1 MRYFAK
7 IDSDNKVIDVIMAED
22 EDFVKNL
29 DGNYIETFPSAT
41 VPAVRAAKGYTY
53 DASKKAFFP
62 PKPYPSWVFDTAS
75 HTYKAPVAYPTHGK
89 QVEWDED
96 NTSWKEV

>member
-7 IDSDNKVIDVIMAED
+7 IDSDNKVINVIMAED
-22 EDFVKNL
+22 EEFVKNL

-62 PKPYPSWVFDTAS
+62 PKPYPSWVFDEKTNL
-75 HTYKAPVAYPTHGK
+75 YQAPVTYPTDSK
-89 QVEWDED
+89 KYEWNESSKKWDE
-96 NTSWKEV
+96 V

>member
-7 IDSDNKVIDVIMAED
+7 IDSDNKVINVIMAED
-22 EDFVKNL
+22 EEFVKNL
-29 DGNYIETFPSAT
+29 NGNYIETFPSAT
-41 VPAVRAAKGYTY
+41 VPAARAAKGYTY